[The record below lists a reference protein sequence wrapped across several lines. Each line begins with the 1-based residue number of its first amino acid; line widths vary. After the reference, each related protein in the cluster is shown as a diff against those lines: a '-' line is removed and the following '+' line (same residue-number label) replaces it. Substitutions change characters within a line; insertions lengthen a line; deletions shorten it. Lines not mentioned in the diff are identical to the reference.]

1 MNTPARP
8 LQGARP
14 PQRIATVLR
23 SILVLAVVLAVL
35 AAGLLT
41 FHRHRKAATLRTA
54 LDQGRAAFEARQY
67 SQAAALLGQCLA
79 AGNQDPD
86 VILKYAEARIRSR
99 PRTRAAQQDAIN
111 VLERLLRTARGHEEA
126 SALLVPW
133 YLQAD
138 QPVDAERVARA
149 WSEAHPDNPA
159 AGRALAAALL
169 AGKKTS
175 RAMELLEQLLRRH
188 PEYDSAILSPF

>member
-1 MNTPARP
+1 LNTPARP

-41 FHRHRKAATLRTA
+41 FHRHRKAAALRTA

-111 VLERLLRTARGHEEA
+111 VLERLLRTVRGHEEA